1 MINLTTALFDIGREK
16 HGDGRRM
23 EEYLEWFSETLKLD
37 CNFTIFTEYKFLNFI
52 KERRKENNTK
62 IICISIE
69 DIPYYYLK
77 DKIDSI
83 LKDPSYI
90 EKILDPNRIE
100 CNLSLY
106 NIIQYSK
113 FKWIEKSIEM
123 DNTFD
128 YYFWIDAGCSRFF
141 KNSPREIYPL
151 IENISEGKFNIQG
164 NVNTDKIYPSMDIE
178 KYKFDNNCILVGTF
192 FGGNKKIIK
201 ILSKEIEK
209 ILITDMIEKNLINNE
224 QIALG
229 ILYKRNPDLFYVYK
243 DFNSNQG
250 HLPFFNFVYRK

>member
-1 MINLTTALFDIGREK
+1 
-16 HGDGRRM
+16 
-23 EEYLEWFSETLKLD
+23 
-37 CNFTIFTEYKFLNFI
+37 
-52 KERRKENNTK
+52 
-62 IICISIE
+62 
-69 DIPYYYLK
+69 
-77 DKIDSI
+77 
-83 LKDPSYI
+83 
-90 EKILDPNRIE
+90 
-100 CNLSLY
+100 
-106 NIIQYSK
+106 
-113 FKWIEKSIEM
+113 M

-209 ILITDMIEKNLINNE
+209 ILITDMIEKNMIH
-224 QIALG
+224 
-229 ILYKRNPDLFYVYK
+229 LFPYFIKNACAPFRQVTFLK
-243 DFNSNQG
+243 SPNSAEPRIERYGRTG
-250 HLPFFNFVYRK
+250 HHIRT